1 MPPLEQRL
9 ILSGLIGF
17 FILIVTIK
25 KYMQHPLT
33 FFDLLRL
40 LGLALASYAAFA
52 QYQLHQYYQRAFQA
66 PHHIH
71 ECGTFTQCAEIKPQT
86 RQGIITEKAFYCLQ
100 ANKG

>member
-1 MPPLEQRL
+1 MLPLEQRP

-33 FFDLLRL
+33 FLDLLRL
-40 LGLALASYAAFA
+40 LALASYAAFS

-66 PHHIH
+66 PHHIRK
-71 ECGTFTQCAEIKPQT
+71 CGTFTQCAEIKPQT
-86 RQGIITEKAFYCLQ
+86 RQGIIKEKAFYCLQ
-100 ANKG
+100 ADKG